1 MVQVGKGK
9 QAMKKSRLPVG
20 YFLWAGLLLVSVPAW
35 GTEWKLCA
43 ENEFLSLY
51 FDAARLSRGENDT
64 VKVWVRYVPKGKKG
78 REFWAHIRNLD
89 QVPLKQFQ
97 HYGSSVVL
105 YELHCSDQVYRL
117 VSGIDYDRENRMV
130 AEMGLSSW
138 KPIYPDSLIETL
150 LPALCRN

>member
-1 MVQVGKGK
+1 
-9 QAMKKSRLPVG
+9 MKKSRLPVF
-20 YFLWAGLLLVSVPAW
+20 YFLWAGWLLVSVPAW
-35 GTEWKLCA
+35 GSDWKLGA

-89 QVPLKQFQ
+89 KVPLKQFQ

-105 YELHCSDQVYRL
+105 YELHCNDKVYRL
-117 VSGIDYDRENRMV
+117 VSGIDYDREKRML
-130 AEMGLSSW
+130 AEMSLSSW

-150 LPALCRN
+150 LPALCRTD